1 MSFRNKSY
9 SNPLK
14 QSRNTLNIC
23 RGRKIYLN
31 PQLLTKRK
39 VIINTSTSKQMYK
52 FGKEKRFKNY
62 SKPYEA
68 FFYDLP
74 SVRDNFTTTLG
85 KGKNSIFLNKF

>member
-31 PQLLTKRK
+31 PQLLTKRN
-39 VIINTSTSKQMYK
+39 VIINTKT
-52 FGKEKRFKNY
+52 
-62 SKPYEA
+62 
-68 FFYDLP
+68 
-74 SVRDNFTTTLG
+74 
-85 KGKNSIFLNKF
+85 

>member
-23 RGRKIYLN
+23 RGRKIYLD

-68 FFYDLP
+68 L
-74 SVRDNFTTTLG
+74 
-85 KGKNSIFLNKF
+85 